1 MSRKQEHITLDMS
14 LNINSN
20 NMIFSNWIKLLEIKI
35 DSRLNFES
43 RVSDLCKS
51 AVRQVNAHLS
61 LKSYLTFE
69 ETKILIESF
78 VFYLLS
84 FKLKF

>member
-1 MSRKQEHITLDMS
+1 MLVIYVNLQLRQE
-14 LNINSN
+14 
-20 NMIFSNWIKLLEIKI
+20 
-35 DSRLNFES
+35 
-43 RVSDLCKS
+43 
-51 AVRQVNAHLS
+51 NAHLR

>member
-1 MSRKQEHITLDMS
+1 
-14 LNINSN
+14 
-20 NMIFSNWIKLLEIKI
+20 MIFSNWIKLLEIKI
-35 DSRLNFES
+35 DSRLNFKS
-43 RVSDLCKS
+43 HGSDLCQS
-51 AVRQVNAHLS
+51 AVRQVNAHLR